1 MRTPIAL
8 LALSLTA
15 AASPALAF
23 EGAFTGSLEDEPVV
37 LELAV
42 EGAEVRG
49 ELILDGQ
56 RGEVSAR
63 LRGRRA
69 EGTAEVLGAR
79 TRIRLSQDESR
90 VLLTLFDPLTGEEA
104 ETIVLHPQ
112 AAERPAR
119 RTRALGLAGV
129 GGSRVVVNGRPVSEA
144 QLAALQKAYGVRP
157 RPGRYWYDARSGLY
171 GVEGQPAL
179 GFMRAGHDLG
189 PLAPGASRGDR
200 PLYVNG
206 RQLCGRELAAWAQ
219 LLGFPPRSGRYWLDA
234 NGDTGRE
241 GEKRPLM
248 NLFAVVARRGV
259 SPASGGDRFWTSRF
273 AAGNSD
279 AANRQG
285 YVSVPGYGP
294 VGYGF

>member
-1 MRTPIAL
+1 MRTPAAL
-8 LALSLTA
+8 LALALTA

-23 EGAFTGSLEDEPVV
+23 EGAYAGSLDGEPVV

-42 EGAEVRG
+42 EGAEVHG

-56 RGEVSAR
+56 RGEISAR
-63 LRGRRA
+63 RRGRRA
-69 EGTAEVLGAR
+69 EGTAEILGAR
-79 TRIRLSQDESR
+79 TRVRLGRDGDR
-90 VLLTLFDPLTGEEA
+90 LTLTLFDPLSGEEA

-112 AAERPAR
+112 SAERPGR
-119 RTRALGLAGV
+119 RTRALGLAGAGGV
-129 GGSRVVVNGRPVSEA
+129 GVVVNGRPVAEA
-144 QLAALQKAYGVRP
+144 QLAALQKSYGVRP

-179 GFMRAGHDLG
+179 GFMRPGHDLG
-189 PLAPGASRGDR
+189 PLSAGASRGDR
-200 PLYVNG
+200 PLFVNG
-206 RQLCGRELAAWAQ
+206 RQLCGRELAAWTQ
-219 LLGFPPRSGRYWLDA
+219 LLGFPPRPGRYWLDA

-248 NLFAVVARRGV
+248 NLFAVVARRGA
-259 SPASGGDRFWTSRF
+259 SPAGGGDRFWTSRF